1 MYLPA
6 TTQYGDTSPNSPNVG
21 KEPSRVNRDISLPV
35 FGSLIIKQRTMQ
47 LIPPNTYQLYCDLS
61 ALESA
66 IQLLN
71 NWGQLFG
78 NQSPCPLDRIIYIL
92 NNWAHWGGADFVWV
106 QTTLMWLPRTQTSVS
121 RSMKICAQRKAGWK
135 TCERLSSLPFPRS
148 LAVHHQSLAFRTRLC
163 ACKTMRKAKR
173 LEVRQLMWHKIMTF
187 NRFSLNWVL

>member
-1 MYLPA
+1 MTGLNGKSVYLPA

-78 NQSPCPLDRIIYIL
+78 EPI
-92 NNWAHWGGADFVWV
+92 A
-106 QTTLMWLPRTQTSVS
+106 
-121 RSMKICAQRKAGWK
+121 
-135 TCERLSSLPFPRS
+135 LSSG
-148 LAVHHQSLAFRTRLC
+148 
-163 ACKTMRKAKR
+163 
-173 LEVRQLMWHKIMTF
+173 
-187 NRFSLNWVL
+187 